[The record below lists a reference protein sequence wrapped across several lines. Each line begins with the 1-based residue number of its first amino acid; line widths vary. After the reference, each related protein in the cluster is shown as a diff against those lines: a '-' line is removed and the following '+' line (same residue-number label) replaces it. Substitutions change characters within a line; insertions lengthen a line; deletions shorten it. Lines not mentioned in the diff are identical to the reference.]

1 MKRELF
7 TKICD
12 ELKSSGQKLGYVKF
26 IKEST
31 QCGLKRAKCDI
42 ADVCFNDELIDPY
55 DILTVEEKMFVTKFK
70 RRKGTYSEQERTS
83 TDHSW

>member
-7 TKICD
+7 TQICD
-12 ELKSSGQKLGYVKF
+12 DLVKSGQKLRYVKF

-42 ADVCFNDELIDPY
+42 ADICFGDDVLDPY
-55 DILTVEEKMFVTKFK
+55 DMLTDEEKICVKNFK
-70 RRKGTYSEQERTS
+70 RRKGTYSEQERTPINNS
-83 TDHSW
+83 D

>member
-12 ELKSSGQKLGYVKF
+12 DLKASGQKLRYVKF

-31 QCGLKRAKCDI
+31 MCGLKRAKCDI
-42 ADVCFNDELIDPY
+42 ADICF
-55 DILTVEEKMFVTKFK
+55 T
-70 RRKGTYSEQERTS
+70 
-83 TDHSW
+83 